1 MIVYQSTKTKFLDDV
16 MSNDIENIILS
27 VFKRKLLRSTSES
40 EIGSWRESLQHMN
53 NILFDRDIPDD
64 CGIAIEFQIPLSS
77 KRMDFTI
84 SGKNEKGEEHVI
96 LIELKRWSSAE
107 KTEKDAIV
115 KTRFK
120 GGLTETSHP
129 CYQAWSY
136 SALLQGFNQT
146 IYDEDITLKPCAY
159 LHNYVSDGVINDSFY
174 QEYIDKAPLFLKS
187 DAFSLREF
195 IKAYVKYG
203 NDKNIIY
210 RIDAGKIKPSKIL
223 ADNVTSMLK
232 GNKEFIMIDDQKI
245 VYENALA
252 LAKKATAEKKH
263 VYIIE
268 GGPGTGK
275 SVVAINLLVETLKAG
290 LNSRYISKNAAPR
303 NVYES
308 KLTGHFRKSEI
319 SNLFSGSGAFINT
332 EKSFFDTLIIDE
344 AHRLNKKSGLF
355 KNLGTNQIK
364 ELISASKC
372 AIFFIDEDQKVT
384 LDDIGDKE
392 EIIKWAKWEG
402 AVIHQGKLESQFR
415 CNGSEG
421 YIAWLDNIL
430 EIRPTANTSIVE
442 TGFDFRV
449 LKSPSELREIITE
462 RNKRDNRARM
472 VAGYCWDWVSREDP
486 RQLDVNIPEFKF
498 SMRWNLSKDKT
509 WIASDNSIHDIGC
522 IHTCQGLEVDH
533 IGVIVGTD
541 LIVRDGKIITNPSQ
555 RSRMDQST
563 KAYKSLYKKEP
574 VIGPQRVD
582 KIIKNTYR
590 TLMTRGM
597 KSCYVYFVDKE
608 TEEYFNNTTIYSSSQ

>member
-1 MIVYQSTKTKFLDDV
+1 MIVYQNTKAKFLDDV

-27 VFKRKLLRSTSES
+27 VFKKKLLRSTSES

-53 NILFDRDIPDD
+53 NILYDREIPDD
-64 CGIAIEFQIPLSS
+64 CGIAIEFQIPVSS

-96 LIELKRWSSAE
+96 LIELKRWSTAE
-107 KTEKDAIV
+107 KTEKDAVV
-115 KTRFK
+115 KTYFK

-159 LHNYVSDGVINDSFY
+159 LHNYVSDGVINDPFY

-195 IKAYVKYG
+195 IKQYVKYG
-203 NDKNIIY
+203 DDKNILY
-210 RIDAGKIKPSKIL
+210 RIDSGKIKPSKIL
-223 ADNVTSMLK
+223 ADNVTSLLK
-232 GNKEFIMIDDQKI
+232 GNKEFILIDDQKL

-252 LAKKATAEKKH
+252 LAKKSTSERKH

-275 SVVAINLLVETLKAG
+275 SVVAINLLVDTIKAG
-290 LNSRYISKNAAPR
+290 LNSRYVSKNAAPR
-303 NVYES
+303 NVYEA

-319 SNLFSGSGAFINT
+319 SNLFTGSGAFLNT
-332 EKSFFDTLIIDE
+332 EKNFFDALIVDE
-344 AHRLNKKSGLF
+344 AHRLNEKSGLF

-364 ELISASKC
+364 ELISSSKC
-372 AIFFIDEDQKVT
+372 TIFFIDEDQKVT

-392 EIIKWAKWEG
+392 EIIKWAKREG
-402 AVIHQGKLESQFR
+402 VIIHQGKLESQFR

-421 YIAWLDNIL
+421 YLAWLDNIL
-430 EIRPTANTSIVE
+430 QIKPTANTSLKE
-442 TGFDFRV
+442 TGFDFKV
-449 LKSPSELREIITE
+449 LNSPAEVRDIIFE
-462 RNKRDNRARM
+462 KNKIDNRGRI
-472 VAGYCWDWVSREDP
+472 VAGYCWDWKSKEDS
-486 RQLDVNIPEFKF
+486 RQLDVVIPEYKF
-498 SMRWNLSKDKT
+498 AMRWNLSKDRT
-509 WIASDNSIHDIGC
+509 WIASENSINEVGC
-522 IHTCQGLEVDH
+522 IHTCQGLEVDY
-533 IGVIVGTD
+533 IGVIVGPD
-541 LIVRDGKIITNPSQ
+541 LVIRNGKIITDPSK

-563 KAYKSLYKKEP
+563 KSYKSLYKKEP
-574 VIGPQRVD
+574 VVGPERVAR
-582 KIIKNTYR
+582 IIKNTYR

-597 KSCYVYFVDKE
+597 KGCYVYFTDRE
-608 TEEYFNNTTIYSSSQ
+608 TEDFFTHAILQE